1 MLPLFVPS
9 SSCRKTIMWSMRW
22 LTFVG
27 RTAPCW
33 PASCSGSYD
42 TSEMKLPYWG
52 RWMTEKLIWRVG
64 LSLCIIQ
71 SSVFNRKQMSQLHRG
86 WAASL
91 RLVHHVLAIE
101 QSFSFA
107 CAFYTVLLFKR
118 WTIVH
123 LNWAIKHRLANVQC
137 VLRRALTIPLLVAS
151 TQWIYKLSHGES
163 FPYEYLIVTWPAE
176 RLWSNN
182 SMT

>member
-1 MLPLFVPS
+1 MLPLSVPS

-42 TSEMKLPYWG
+42 TSGPKLPYWG

-91 RLVHHVLAIE
+91 RLVHHVLVIE

-107 CAFYTVLLFKR
+107 CAFYTVLLFKQ

-123 LNWAIKHRLANVQC
+123 LNWAIKHVLKMYSVFWEELSRNHYWYYRLN
-137 VLRRALTIPLLVAS
+137 LVCG
-151 TQWIYKLSHGES
+151 WIYKLSHGES
-163 FPYEYLIVTWPAE
+163 FP
-176 RLWSNN
+176 
-182 SMT
+182 